1 MSVKDISAECG
12 DDGAIETSGQG
23 YPDAFI
29 RREEPGVD
37 GFGESAANIVVIRWH
52 LCARRWLVAPRS
64 CVPGRYV
71 KRRDHPSSDEIR
83 L

>member
-29 RREEPGVD
+29 RREEPCIHGI
-37 GFGESAANIVVIRWH
+37 GKSAADFIITSLHR
-52 LCARRWLVAPRS
+52 
-64 CVPGRYV
+64 G
-71 KRRDHPSSDEIR
+71 
-83 L
+83 